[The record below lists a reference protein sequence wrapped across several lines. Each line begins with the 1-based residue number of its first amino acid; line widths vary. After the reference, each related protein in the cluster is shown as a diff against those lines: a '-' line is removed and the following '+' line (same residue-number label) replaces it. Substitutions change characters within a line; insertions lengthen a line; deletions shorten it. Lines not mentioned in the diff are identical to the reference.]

1 VRGVNAPP
9 PPSPRGSRHSGV
21 DLGGRRRR
29 HPGRAESSGGGGSA
43 TNLVGGEPAPA
54 TTAPPAGALSPA
66 ADPWS
71 RWIRRRLF
79 LPRWLPP
86 PPQRRRQLE
95 LGGVERRA
103 GADLPR
109 FGGDRAPWHEAEA
122 ARWRQQAARP
132 PPQDPAS
139 WAGRRRRHSRAP
151 GGRAASTSSLPSSA
165 LLAGGG
171 VGVGGCRP
179 LCCWPPH
186 LGLLVP
192 SATGAPPS
200 GWRRPH
206 DIPIAAP
213 PRPPPSLGDDIAL
226 FLPSPAMRK
235 GKRSTAAVLP
245 PLHDGMICIGVFFFC
260 RSATGT
266 CWSRS

>member
-1 VRGVNAPP
+1 LKGEQGPISLDSAAT
-9 PPSPRGSRHSGV
+9 GLHGT
-21 DLGGRRRR
+21 RRRR
-29 HPGRAESSGGGGSA
+29 LGGDSKLLDLHRKTPRAGRAGGGG
-43 TNLVGGEPAPA
+43 T
-54 TTAPPAGALSPA
+54 
-66 ADPWS
+66 
-71 RWIRRRLF
+71 R
-79 LPRWLPP
+79 
-86 PPQRRRQLE
+86 
-95 LGGVERRA
+95 
-103 GADLPR
+103 
-109 FGGDRAPWHEAEA
+109 
-122 ARWRQQAARP
+122 
-132 PPQDPAS
+132 
-139 WAGRRRRHSRAP
+139 RAP

-245 PLHDGMICIGVFFFC
+245 PLHDGMICIGVFFFFC